1 LPNSSNPNLLF
12 KKAKELGVDI
22 SVGFAERAA
31 DGRDYNTS
39 IYYSVKEDKIISKYR
54 KVRLPDTKELFPN
67 PDAINQVG
75 KRYFSPG
82 DLGFQ
87 AFRAPNLIP
96 SAAKKTS
103 KEGSSVGI
111 GDPILGMTICND
123 R

>member
-54 KVRLPDTKELFPN
+54 KVHLPDTKFPN
-67 PDAINQVG
+67 PDAINQVE

-87 AFRAPNLIP
+87 AFRAPNVIP
-96 SAAKKTS
+96 LAAKKTS
-103 KEGSSVGI
+103 KEGSLVGM
-111 GDPILGMTICND
+111 GDPILGMMICND